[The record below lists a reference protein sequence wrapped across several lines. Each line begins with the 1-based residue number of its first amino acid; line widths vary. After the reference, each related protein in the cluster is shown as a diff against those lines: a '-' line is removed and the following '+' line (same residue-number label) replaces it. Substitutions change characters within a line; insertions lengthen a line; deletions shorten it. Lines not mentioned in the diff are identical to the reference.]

1 MKSNNLPLSVTLRDL
16 ALLRASDV
24 DLSSV
29 LEPSKDN
36 SYEDALRRSLEF
48 AKEARAVIKLANNG
62 SIDSQGERI
71 DEIRTQC
78 EEILS
83 NLTSSEQLVWS
94 TRLVTCLLVT
104 DTSAFLRPKLNKG

>member
-16 ALLRASDV
+16 ALLRASDA

-36 SYEDALRRSLEF
+36 SHEDSLQRSLEF
-48 AKEARAVIKLANNG
+48 AKEARTVMKLANNG
-62 SIDSQGERI
+62 SIDTQGARI

-78 EEILS
+78 EDILS
-83 NLTSSEQLVWS
+83 NLTGPE
-94 TRLVTCLLVT
+94 
-104 DTSAFLRPKLNKG
+104 

>member
-1 MKSNNLPLSVTLRDL
+1 VINHYDDEIQEMLLSSDHLCMKSNNLPLSVTLRDL

-36 SYEDALRRSLEF
+36 SHEDSLQRSSEF
-48 AKEARAVIKLANNG
+48 AKEARTVMKLANNG
-62 SIDSQGERI
+62 SIDSQGARI

-83 NLTSSEQLVWS
+83 NLTGSE
-94 TRLVTCLLVT
+94 
-104 DTSAFLRPKLNKG
+104 